1 MEKKLYQVTYIDFND
16 VVLEVKILE
25 SESLKDL
32 KIFADWHG
40 KYQIKNKSINDTDI
54 RWIATE
60 IIFSGTVDLAKV
72 QD

>member
-32 KIFADWHG
+32 KIFAD
-40 KYQIKNKSINDTDI
+40 
-54 RWIATE
+54 
-60 IIFSGTVDLAKV
+60 
-72 QD
+72 